1 MLAEIF
7 GFDHSTWP
15 PVTGFSNML
24 PQNAGSAFVAVGAL
38 LGVEVRRVDNEH
50 AVALDADTVQRAL
63 SRRALGLAGLV
74 LTG

>member
-1 MLAEIF
+1 MLWQ
-7 GFDHSTWP
+7 D
-15 PVTGFSNML
+15 
-24 PQNAGSAFVAVGAL
+24 AGLSLVAVGAL

-50 AVALDADTVQRAL
+50 AVALDADAVQRAL